1 MSLEGNQGGQ
11 KAAEGREE
19 GTPTEVVAGP
29 LPSEPRGVAPPL
41 PGSSGVGGWV
51 GEGAV

>member
-1 MSLEGNQGGQ
+1 M
-11 KAAEGREE
+11 AEGREE
-19 GTPTEVVAGP
+19 GGPREVVAGP
-29 LPSEPRGVAPPL
+29 LPSESRGLAPPL